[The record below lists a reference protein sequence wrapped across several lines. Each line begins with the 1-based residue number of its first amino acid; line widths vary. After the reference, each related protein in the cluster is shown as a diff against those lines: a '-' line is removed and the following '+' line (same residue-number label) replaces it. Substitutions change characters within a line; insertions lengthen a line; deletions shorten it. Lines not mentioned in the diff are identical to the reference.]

1 MIMNNFS
8 KEHFQLKPIGIV
20 EEVGELKYIRIYQE
34 YTSGLYRLETISH
47 IFILWFIHEA
57 DQEKFRKTKNNVIP
71 RVRGFKVEPQEM
83 GTFST
88 RSPHRPNPIGLTLVK
103 ILKIEEE
110 KIFVDF
116 LDAFVGTPILDI
128 KPYLPSGDRVDKN
141 VHLPPWFSHLLTSRL
156 PDRSSE

>member
-1 MIMNNFS
+1 MNEFS
-8 KEHFQLKPIGIV
+8 KDLFQLKPIGIV
-20 EEVGELKYIRIYQE
+20 EEVGKQKHIRIFQE
-34 YTSGLYRLETISH
+34 YSSGLYRLETISH

-57 DQEKFRKTKNNVIP
+57 DQEKFRKTKDTVIP
-71 RVRGFKVEPQEM
+71 RVRGFKAETQEM

-103 ILKIEEE
+103 IIKIEND

-141 VHLPPWFSHLLTSRL
+141 VFLPPWFSHLLISRL
-156 PDRSSE
+156 SDKSCE